1 MKNISKVIFHVT
13 FDEISIFPMKKRGG
27 GVEPLNRDSVSD
39 ISKLATR
46 VLSFQRSGTKGE
58 ALLPLIFFKE
68 IKYLFKM
75 LSFLKCTG
83 YMQKLFLLF
92 LYCLG
97 RGTVHELRSLVRDTF
112 STRR

>member
-13 FDEISIFPMKKRGG
+13 FDEISIFPTKKRGG
-27 GVEPLNRDSVSD
+27 EGVEPLNRDSVRD
-39 ISKLATR
+39 ISKLAAR

-75 LSFLKCTG
+75 LSC
-83 YMQKLFLLF
+83 
-92 LYCLG
+92 
-97 RGTVHELRSLVRDTF
+97 
-112 STRR
+112 